1 MGSRIR
7 DHVPLRKC
15 RFVENKT
22 RWPPSVVVPSSTL
35 IHGHAPCL
43 SGRSPSSAVHHFG
56 YCNNK
61 HTLFSGRVG
70 NDVSVQAPRA
80 RRRKRIYSYLMIL
93 YVYRGKQA
101 PSPHANS
108 FVEGTAVIN
117 THTHTHTN
125 AVSPLLLSHPL
136 IVFGLASCWFEFF
149 FLGLFYAVSSGPH
162 EFFTASDDLLT
173 CSKNVAVEVSFAF
186 VVWKE
191 LCK

>member
-1 MGSRIR
+1 M
-7 DHVPLRKC
+7 
-15 RFVENKT
+15 
-22 RWPPSVVVPSSTL
+22 
-35 IHGHAPCL
+35 
-43 SGRSPSSAVHHFG
+43 HHFG

-80 RRRKRIYSYLMIL
+80 RRRKRIYSYSMIL

-162 EFFTASDDLLT
+162 DFFTAYDDLLT

>member
-1 MGSRIR
+1 
-7 DHVPLRKC
+7 
-15 RFVENKT
+15 
-22 RWPPSVVVPSSTL
+22 
-35 IHGHAPCL
+35 
-43 SGRSPSSAVHHFG
+43 
-56 YCNNK
+56 
-61 HTLFSGRVG
+61 
-70 NDVSVQAPRA
+70 
-80 RRRKRIYSYLMIL
+80 MIL

-136 IVFGLASCWFEFF
+136 IVFGLASCWFEFLF
-149 FLGLFYAVSSGPH
+149 VGLFYAVSSGPH